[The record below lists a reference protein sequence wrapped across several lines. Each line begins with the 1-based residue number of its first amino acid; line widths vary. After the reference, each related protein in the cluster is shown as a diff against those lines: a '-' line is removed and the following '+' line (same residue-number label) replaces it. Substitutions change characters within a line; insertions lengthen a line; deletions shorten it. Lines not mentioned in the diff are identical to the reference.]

1 MRIAVIGAGAIG
13 CLVAGYLKEKG
24 EDVTLVGRGPTVK
37 AINEQGIVISG
48 VRGNFRVSVS
58 IADTLNYIP
67 DLVILTTKTQDI
79 DSALADCAHLIQ
91 NSLLLTTQNG
101 VQADRIVVKYLP
113 AEKIISSIIMFGST
127 NLEPGKVVHNFEG
140 SWMLGSLFNPNP
152 TESLIYLS
160 LVLDK
165 AFPTIISQD
174 MQGMKYL
181 KIFVN
186 ANNCLPA
193 IIGKSIQEVFGDLT
207 ISRISIAIWKE
218 AFEVFDKIGI
228 DLVSLP
234 GFPVEHLTKFTT
246 LPAEHAA
253 EIFSG
258 MMRNLSKDPLY
269 GSILQSIMRGKLS
282 EIDYINGEFVRLA
295 EENNMQAP
303 LNKILVAM
311 VHEVEANHRFF
322 SKEDLIQKTKEL
334 V

>member
-13 CLVAGYLKEKG
+13 CLVAAYLKEGG
-24 EDVTLVGRGPTVK
+24 EEVTLVGHGSAVK
-37 AINEQGIVISG
+37 AINEHGITISG
-48 VRGNFRVSVS
+48 VRGNFSVRVN
-58 IADTLNYIP
+58 IADTLNYTP
-67 DLVILTTKTQDI
+67 DLVILATKTQDI
-79 DSALADCAHLIQ
+79 DSALAENAHLMR

-101 VQADRIVVKYLP
+101 VQADKLAAKYLP
-113 AEKIISSIIMFGST
+113 AEKIISSIVMFGAT
-127 NLEPGKVVHNFEG
+127 NLEAGKVVHNFEG
-140 SWMLGSLFNPNP
+140 SWILGSLFSPYP
-152 TESLIYLS
+152 TESLLSLS
-160 LVLDK
+160 LVLNK
-165 AFPTIISQD
+165 AFPAIISEQ

-193 IIGKSIQEVFGDLT
+193 IVGKSMQEVFSDLT
-207 ISRISIAIWKE
+207 VSRISIAIWKE

-234 GFPVEHLTKFTT
+234 GFPKENLTKFTAM
-246 LPAEHAA
+246 PSAHAA
-253 EIFSG
+253 EIFSQL
-258 MMRNLSKDPLY
+258 MKNLSKDPLY

-303 LNKILVAM
+303 LNKILVDM
-311 VHEVEANHRFF
+311 VHQVEANHRFF
-322 SKEDLIQKTKEL
+322 SKEDLIQATKEL